1 MARACIFKLIE
12 DIDNEPNVEPWYA
25 LVKLMMYGRPVYAR
39 ANFIIPSL
47 ASEPLNPKVTLF
59 S

>member
-1 MARACIFKLIE
+1 RLRIFKLIE